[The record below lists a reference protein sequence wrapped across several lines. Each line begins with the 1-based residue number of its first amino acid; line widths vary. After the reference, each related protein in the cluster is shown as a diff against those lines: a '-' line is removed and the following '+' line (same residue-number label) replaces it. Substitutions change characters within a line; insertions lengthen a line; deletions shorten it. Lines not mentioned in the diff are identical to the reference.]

1 MKHHKI
7 VLRDNF
13 SGISRNRVSKYMG
26 TTFDE
31 GSWFACVDYLENKI
45 IKKVKNLLVESI
57 ICDDVLKIK
66 NYITENNINESY
78 NLNFYP
84 KTYLRSLVIEIV
96 QNDIST
102 NGIKISKQIL
112 VNFNLILNF
121 LVILYV
127 KKFYNIVE
135 FS

>member
-1 MKHHKI
+1 
-7 VLRDNF
+7 
-13 SGISRNRVSKYMG
+13 MG